1 MATPPAMPSSS
12 IAKMAWSHRVHCST
26 SGEMSTAA
34 AVANAAEQP
43 KQQLIIP
50 LIFCFFLRHYRRYK
64 SLSSLQL
71 TPESNTPI
79 STVPHGHEKP
89 HQLSKSASTHCARE
103 GTLDSSRSGGRTSG
117 DSKLPEKKTRRLSR
131 PRSLS
136 NLVWE
141 LRPQK
146 KESTKKKLYVHHFD
160 HRPQATLYL

>member
-1 MATPPAMPSSS
+1 MVFNE
-12 IAKMAWSHRVHCST
+12 IH
-26 SGEMSTAA
+26 
-34 AVANAAEQP
+34 
-43 KQQLIIP
+43 
-50 LIFCFFLRHYRRYK
+50 FRRYK

-71 TPESNTPI
+71 TPTDSSPTTPLSI
-79 STVPHGHEKP
+79 TPKGTYNLDKG
-89 HQLSKSASTHCARE
+89 LSKSASTTAANMRITSGQGVFE

-146 KESTKKKLYVHHFD
+146 EKSKKKLYVHHYD
-160 HRPQATLYL
+160 HRPPQETLYL

>member
-1 MATPPAMPSSS
+1 MLYTRFPPS
-12 IAKMAWSHRVHCST
+12 
-26 SGEMSTAA
+26 
-34 AVANAAEQP
+34 
-43 KQQLIIP
+43 L
-50 LIFCFFLRHYRRYK
+50 RYK

-71 TPESNTPI
+71 TPTDSSPTTPLSI
-79 STVPHGHEKP
+79 TPKGTCNPEKGHI
-89 HQLSKSASTHCARE
+89 LSKSASTNVANGRGE

-146 KESTKKKLYVHHFD
+146 EKSKKKLYVHHYD
-160 HRPQATLYL
+160 HRPQETLYL

>member
-1 MATPPAMPSSS
+1 MDM
-12 IAKMAWSHRVHCST
+12 
-26 SGEMSTAA
+26 
-34 AVANAAEQP
+34 
-43 KQQLIIP
+43 L
-50 LIFCFFLRHYRRYK
+50 FFFRYK

-79 STVPHGHEKP
+79 STVPHAGHDKP
-89 HQLSKSASTHCARE
+89 HQLSKSASTHCASAHARE

-146 KESTKKKLYVHHFD
+146 EKSKKKLYVHHFE

>member
-1 MATPPAMPSSS
+1 MILLMSSLDLS
-12 IAKMAWSHRVHCST
+12 SL
-26 SGEMSTAA
+26 
-34 AVANAAEQP
+34 P
-43 KQQLIIP
+43 
-50 LIFCFFLRHYRRYK
+50 RYK

-71 TPESNTPI
+71 TPTDSIPTTPLSNTPKG
-79 STVPHGHEKP
+79 SYNLDKSNA
-89 HQLSKSASTHCARE
+89 LAKSASTTAANMRIISNNSNGNGGGCE

-146 KESTKKKLYVHHFD
+146 EKSKKKLYVHHYD
-160 HRPQATLYL
+160 HRPQETLYL

>member
-1 MATPPAMPSSS
+1 MY
-12 IAKMAWSHRVHCST
+12 
-26 SGEMSTAA
+26 
-34 AVANAAEQP
+34 
-43 KQQLIIP
+43 
-50 LIFCFFLRHYRRYK
+50 IFICRYK

-71 TPESNTPI
+71 TPDSSPGQTAVLLKGSTGGVSLTPHDTT
-79 STVPHGHEKP
+79 SYPLT
-89 HQLSKSASTHCARE
+89 KSASTQCAPRE

-146 KESTKKKLYVHHFD
+146 EKTKKKLYVHHYD
-160 HRPQATLYL
+160 NRQQSTLYLCKLNYNYTVKNYIKGNLFPNFNIIL

>member
-1 MATPPAMPSSS
+1 MISP
-12 IAKMAWSHRVHCST
+12 
-26 SGEMSTAA
+26 
-34 AVANAAEQP
+34 
-43 KQQLIIP
+43 
-50 LIFCFFLRHYRRYK
+50 RYK

-71 TPESNTPI
+71 TPTDSIPTTPLSSVPKGGGGGYNGDKGSNALT
-79 STVPHGHEKP
+79 
-89 HQLSKSASTHCARE
+89 KSASTTAANMRIISNNNSHNHNMSNGNGGGNGGGGGGGCE

-146 KESTKKKLYVHHFD
+146 EKSKKKLYVHHYD
-160 HRPQATLYL
+160 HRPQETLYL

>member
-1 MATPPAMPSSS
+1 MHLKFHSVYLTFVVVWLRTTHSTYHGRLRRFMSLFEYFLLDRIFVLTPKLSVS
-12 IAKMAWSHRVHCST
+12 I
-26 SGEMSTAA
+26 
-34 AVANAAEQP
+34 
-43 KQQLIIP
+43 
-50 LIFCFFLRHYRRYK
+50 RYK

-71 TPESNTPI
+71 TPDSASTTPI
-79 STVPHGHEKP
+79 SIPSKCQEKS
-89 HQLSKSASTHCARE
+89 HQLTKSASTQCARE

-146 KESTKKKLYVHHFD
+146 EKSKKKLYVHHYD
-160 HRPQATLYL
+160 HHQQGTLYL

>member
-1 MATPPAMPSSS
+1 MEIHPVLSSTIQRKLS
-12 IAKMAWSHRVHCST
+12 SRKVHCSI
-26 SGEMSTAA
+26 SGKCQS
-34 AVANAAEQP
+34 NATMLLFQ
-43 KQQLIIP
+43 KTNKLQL
-50 LIFCFFLRHYRRYK
+50 RYK

-71 TPESNTPI
+71 TPDSTSTTPI
-79 STVPHGHEKP
+79 SIPPKCQEKS
-89 HQLSKSASTHCARE
+89 HQLTKSASTQCARE

-146 KESTKKKLYVHHFD
+146 EKSKKKLYVHHYD
-160 HRPQATLYL
+160 HHQQGTLYL